1 MRKFC
6 KSATLAVAV
15 AALATTSTLAPT
27 AAFAQ
32 TTQQEEARPRP
43 WWVGSCSK
51 LQWVLMPWMCGTIEI
66 IYW

>member
-1 MRKFC
+1 MRRIR
-6 KSATLAVAV
+6 KSATMAM
-15 AALATTSTLAPT
+15 AALALTTSSAIVPT

-32 TTQQEEARPRP
+32 TTQYDESRPRP

-51 LQWVLMPWMCGTIEI
+51 LQWVMVPWMCGAIEI